1 MKAFRIKQVNS
12 GWDGNM
18 YVVFE
23 NGEVA
28 SAFEDEYEATQYA
41 LQRRRVLPNSTR
53 ITIKHV
59 ATSFILFEVT
69 SEEDDGGGPS
79 LQLKDGATL
88 FEVSNGSSES
98 DHD

>member
-1 MKAFRIKQVNS
+1 MKAFRIKQVKS
-12 GWDGNM
+12 GWDGNL
-18 YVVFE
+18 YIVFE
-23 NGEVA
+23 NGEP
-28 SAFEDEYEATQYA
+28 SGTFEDEYEATQYA
-41 LQRRRVLPNSTR
+41 LRRRRVLPDSTR

-69 SEEDDGGGPS
+69 AEEDDGGSTS

-88 FEVSNGSSES
+88 FEVTNGSSVS